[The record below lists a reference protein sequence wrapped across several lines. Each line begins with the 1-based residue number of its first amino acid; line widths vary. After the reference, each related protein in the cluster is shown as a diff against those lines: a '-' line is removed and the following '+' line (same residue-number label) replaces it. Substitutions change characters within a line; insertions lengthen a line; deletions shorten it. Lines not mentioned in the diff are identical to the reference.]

1 MTYTEA
7 SSENEEYQDSFT
19 PTNTDVIIRKS
30 DEDIET
36 FITQDLPLDPD
47 SYGFKE
53 EPSEGHSL
61 QEDTSA
67 SSISSS
73 TYSTSRV
80 RKTTYRLVRKK

>member
-1 MTYTEA
+1 MTYAEA
-7 SSENEEYQDSFT
+7 SSKNEEYQDSFT
-19 PTNTDVIIRKS
+19 PTNTDVIIQKS
-30 DEDIET
+30 DEDIEA

-53 EPSEGHSL
+53 ELPEDHSL

-80 RKTTYRLVRKK
+80 RKTTYRLVRKN